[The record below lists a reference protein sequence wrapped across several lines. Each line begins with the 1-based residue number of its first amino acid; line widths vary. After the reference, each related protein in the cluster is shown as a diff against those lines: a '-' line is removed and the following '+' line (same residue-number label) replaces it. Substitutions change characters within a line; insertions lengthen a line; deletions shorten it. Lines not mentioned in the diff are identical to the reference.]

1 MMVHAKGVSC
11 ASVTIFGPVFV
22 AFAHGLCFCAVCT
35 YLRGPRALV
44 GCSWWCVVIC
54 IANNDAL
61 LDTLLGTLLGTLLDK
76 LFGTL
81 FCASESHWITP
92 EGGVAHAVRRYSSS
106 IKHQH

>member
-1 MMVHAKGVSC
+1 M
-11 ASVTIFGPVFV
+11 
-22 AFAHGLCFCAVCT
+22 
-35 YLRGPRALV
+35 V

-54 IANNDAL
+54 IANIDALLDTL
-61 LDTLLGTLLGTLLDK
+61 LDTLLGTLLDTLLDK

-106 IKHQH
+106 VKHQH